1 MKSLFRPISF
11 NIVLQACFGKE
22 LLSLNDPFW
31 LKWDK
36 QSKKNIKKM
45 PIQIISHNIPKKFIE
60 KYGSRAEID
69 KLLGFDVNSIK
80 NLILKFKNN

>member
-1 MKSLFRPISF
+1 
-11 NIVLQACFGKE
+11 
-22 LLSLNDPFW
+22 
-31 LKWDK
+31 
-36 QSKKNIKKM
+36 M